1 MLKFRKDCT
10 VINSV
15 YHKSQYP
22 NMSWGVFILCNRIKG
37 DNISLW
43 VALANEKKHP
53 FRNDILLHLA
63 LKFSVLLS
71 QEEYYE
77 DNLYLLPTN

>member
-53 FRNDILLHLA
+53 FRNDILCMSTTA
-63 LKFSVLLS
+63 FSFKIFSFAFSRGILRG
-71 QEEYYE
+71 
-77 DNLYLLPTN
+77 